1 MQSKQRVQSGRRL
14 QNFKADPN
22 LTAGINSR
30 YTRMGPTGSAI
41 VDSEGAK
48 LRKVVE
54 DRKRKQKMDEAK
66 QEIAMIKNAKDNQKE
81 TMKKISNDYKSVD
94 KMNAQQ
100 QKKPLVNH
108 GKHLNYAA
116 GKIPLNSLTTQDKLI
131 HRQNSNKRII
141 INDSEKRK

>member
-1 MQSKQRVQSGRRL
+1 
-14 QNFKADPN
+14 
-22 LTAGINSR
+22 
-30 YTRMGPTGSAI
+30 MGPTGSSI

-94 KMNAQQ
+94 KMNA
-100 QKKPLVNH
+100 
-108 GKHLNYAA
+108 
-116 GKIPLNSLTTQDKLI
+116 
-131 HRQNSNKRII
+131 
-141 INDSEKRK
+141 